1 MTVVFSFGDIMKIW
15 VVYYYRDLTCAG
27 IYSARKTE
35 KAALEDAELLKGD
48 GLTARIQ
55 LCLVE

>member
-1 MTVVFSFGDIMKIW
+1 MKIW

-35 KAALEDAELLKGD
+35 KAALEDSELLKAD
-48 GLTARIQ
+48 GLTPRIQ